1 MKNSLLAL
9 LILMSN
15 YAHSQGLIVNEI
27 SNGTIGT
34 KEFIELLVVGSSSN
48 PLGQVDVNGWVIDD
62 NNGDFDA
69 STSSGV
75 ASGHYRFV
83 DMPVLN
89 VGDIIVVY
97 NPSDINLNMVAD
109 DPNDS
114 NGDGVY
120 VFPINYPYIERC
132 LSIPS
137 SSSPSYLGSTYSYS
151 PSQTSNSMGFR
162 NGGDAVQVRK
172 PDYTFY
178 HGFSYGD
185 VSNNFPTF
193 PNGVQ
198 SFNVASGSGT
208 RSNYFLDCGDW
219 TSQSNYSKGN
229 AIGDTPAMPNTSDN
243 LTMISLIKGGNF
255 DYDNLSNPSN
265 CTIVFNIED
274 LNLSSNNH
282 NNDNILT
289 WYCDDYENF
298 LVQYSLDC
306 INFNDLKYSYCGY
319 THTNISSS
327 LYYRLICYGDD
338 GGGEVSKTI
347 FQEYKSSDGMIFPN
361 PVNNVL
367 NLLEDVEYEIIS
379 IDGKV
384 ISSGQGRTIDVY
396 YLPSS
401 VYFIKIKGDGYVKV
415 LKIVKE

>member
-1 MKNSLLAL
+1 MKLTLL
-9 LILMSN
+9 LIFLSTTL
-15 YAHSQGLIVNEI
+15 YSQGIIVNEI
-27 SNGTIGT
+27 SNGTSGT
-34 KEFIELLVVGSSSN
+34 KEFIELLVVGSSSS
-48 PLGQVDVNGWVIDD
+48 PLGQVDINGWLIDD
-62 NNGDFDA
+62 NNGEFDA

-83 DMPVLN
+83 GMPLLN

-97 NPSDINLNMVAD
+97 SPSDINLNMVAD
-109 DPNDS
+109 DPIDS

-120 VFPINYPYIERC
+120 VFPINHPYIERC

-137 SSSPSYLGSTYSYS
+137 STTTSSYLGSTYSYS
-151 PSQTSNSMGFR
+151 PSQTWNSMGFR

-185 VSNNFPTF
+185 VTNNFPTF

-198 SFNVASGSGT
+198 SFNVASASGT

-219 TSQSNYSKGN
+219 TNQSNYSKGN
-229 AIGDTPAMPNTSDN
+229 AIGDTPAQPNTIDN

-265 CTIVFNIED
+265 CTIIFNIED
-274 LNLSSNNH
+274 LNLSCYNYNFE
-282 NNDNILT
+282 NILT
-289 WYCDDYENF
+289 WYCDDYEYF
-298 LVQYSLDC
+298 MVQFSIDG
-306 INFNDLKYSYCGY
+306 INFNDLEYSNCGY

-327 LYYRLICYGDD
+327 LYYRLICYKDD
-338 GGGEVSKTI
+338 GGVEVSKTI

-367 NLLEDVEYEIIS
+367 NILEDVEYEIIS
-379 IDGKV
+379 IGGKV
-384 ISSGQGRTIDVY
+384 ISNGQGRTIDVS
-396 YLPSS
+396 YLPNSL
-401 VYFIKIKGDGYVKV
+401 YFIKLKGFVYVKV
-415 LKIVKE
+415 LKFLKG